1 MLKNR
6 KWQRTDVKFVQKS
19 RGDHISVAN
28 LTRCDGV
35 KFDLVAKTIVF
46 YVLHTPMGLELI
58 SVQSM
63 AISEGTNSNL
73 VVRFNRVLGTKRAA
87 QAAFSRDDLVSTL
100 KSTGFDGR
108 SIISTR
114 LGSDSL
120 NRLLLS
126 QKKSPTVVH
135 EGDIAY
141 TDFAYNIVG
150 VVGTLTPN
158 ATDKEDQQTLLRKL
172 RANQNISAKQAKDL
186 SCFDMVIHGPHF
198 SDTAPPK
205 SQGETGYARRSI
217 FVILHKIVFFIFM
230 PPPCLPG
237 ERRRA
242 QKESAERDC
251 GCSVA

>member
-1 MLKNR
+1 M
-6 KWQRTDVKFVQKS
+6 
-19 RGDHISVAN
+19 
-28 LTRCDGV
+28 
-35 KFDLVAKTIVF
+35 
-46 YVLHTPMGLELI
+46 
-58 SVQSM
+58 
-63 AISEGTNSNL
+63 
-73 VVRFNRVLGTKRAA
+73 
-87 QAAFSRDDLVSTL
+87 
-100 KSTGFDGR
+100 
-108 SIISTR
+108 
-114 LGSDSL
+114 
-120 NRLLLS
+120 
-126 QKKSPTVVH
+126 H

-158 ATDKEDQQTLLRKL
+158 ATDKDDQQTLLRKL

-186 SCFDMVIHGPHF
+186 SCFDVVIHGPHF

-217 FVILHKIVFFIFM
+217 FVILHEIVFFIFM